1 MQLSTLIDR
10 SWITAQRMLRKF
22 RITQGDQNSLYK
34 LTGSIELDGNFL
46 GGKCAGKCSPAAA
59 EKNSHV
65 KLLSILMLNLILF
78 GGYQIPH
85 SDLYTNACR
94 IKAEHKDAKE
104 QNNLGWM
111 YANGQDTVQD

>member
-1 MQLSTLIDR
+1 MQPR
-10 SWITAQRMLRKF
+10 CGR
-22 RITQGDQNSLYK
+22 
-34 LTGSIELDGNFL
+34 
-46 GGKCAGKCSPAAA
+46 
-59 EKNSHV
+59 KNSHV

-104 QNNLGWM
+104 QNNLGWVDVCKWTRHSSGL
-111 YANGQDTVQD
+111 AFLLFAVLDFKGA